1 MVWMIVRRRARTA
14 VTRLSEVRPR
24 LKRCRRELASERIT
38 GVERQFRR
46 GDWDVDDEPVPK
58 AAAGR
63 RVRIVAGYG
72 EAFRSAWRAGPHQ
85 MRRLIASRATEAE
98 VFREYMSCGK
108 VVSVAKALA
117 ASLTDID
124 SVPLRKAPPARGH
137 FRASCWR
144 MQFSLSH
151 FECRGSKNQPGKSD
165 CRACALSDW
174 PLGLNAPRIP
184 PSSTV
189 VPMTIYAFGKP
200 TALAS
205 APNSE
210 GPSTMPRR

>member
-1 MVWMIVRRRARTA
+1 MRRSVELQVEPHYRIRRIQRNRERLLRHRKYRENIMVWMIVRRRARTA

-46 GDWDVDDEPVPK
+46 GDWDVDDEPAPK

-63 RVRIVAGYG
+63 RVRIVA

-98 VFREYMSCGK
+98 VFREYMSFGK

-137 FRASCWR
+137 FRTSCWR
-144 MQFSLSH
+144 NAIFAFSL
-151 FECRGSKNQPGKSD
+151 RVPGLKKST
-165 CRACALSDW
+165 R
-174 PLGLNAPRIP
+174 
-184 PSSTV
+184 
-189 VPMTIYAFGKP
+189 
-200 TALAS
+200 
-205 APNSE
+205 
-210 GPSTMPRR
+210 